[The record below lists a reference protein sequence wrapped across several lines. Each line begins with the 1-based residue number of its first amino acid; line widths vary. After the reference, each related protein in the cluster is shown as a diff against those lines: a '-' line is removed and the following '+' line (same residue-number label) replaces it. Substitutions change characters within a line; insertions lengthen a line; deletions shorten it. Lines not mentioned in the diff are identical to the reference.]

1 MIYFYFFFLKNA
13 CKLFLEIEPTFQLK
27 ICSFFCQVVALQKC
41 LYNFYSMKN
50 FLKYTVITLGL
61 LIVILFTIMVIAITH
76 KYNKNSTPNQNID
89 LNPKIKFEENIK
101 DYFIEGS
108 SYIF

>member
-1 MIYFYFFFLKNA
+1 
-13 CKLFLEIEPTFQLK
+13 
-27 ICSFFCQVVALQKC
+27 
-41 LYNFYSMKN
+41 MKN

-61 LIVILFTIMVIAITH
+61 LIVILFTIMVIAIVN
-76 KYNKNSTPNQNID
+76 KYNKNSTLNQNID

-108 SYIF
+108 RLYILVETDKENAQLLQVYDLNTGKKLNRIKLK

>member
-1 MIYFYFFFLKNA
+1 
-13 CKLFLEIEPTFQLK
+13 
-27 ICSFFCQVVALQKC
+27 
-41 LYNFYSMKN
+41 MKN

-61 LIVILFTIMVIAITH
+61 LIVILFTIMVIAITN
-76 KYNKNSTPNQNID
+76 KYNKNSTLNQNID

-108 SYIF
+108 RLYILVENEKENAQLLQVYDLNTGKKLNRIILK

>member
-1 MIYFYFFFLKNA
+1 
-13 CKLFLEIEPTFQLK
+13 
-27 ICSFFCQVVALQKC
+27 
-41 LYNFYSMKN
+41 MKN

-61 LIVILFTIMVIAITH
+61 LIVILFTIMVIAIVN
-76 KYNKNSTPNQNID
+76 KYNKNSTLNQNID

-108 SYIF
+108 RLYILVENEKKNAQLLQVYDLNTGKKLNRIKLK

>member
-1 MIYFYFFFLKNA
+1 
-13 CKLFLEIEPTFQLK
+13 
-27 ICSFFCQVVALQKC
+27 
-41 LYNFYSMKN
+41 MKN

-61 LIVILFTIMVIAITH
+61 LIVILFTIMVIAIIN
-76 KYNKNSTPNQNID
+76 KYNKNSTLNQNID

-108 SYIF
+108 RLYILVETDKENAQLLQVYDLNTGKKLNRIKLK

>member
-1 MIYFYFFFLKNA
+1 
-13 CKLFLEIEPTFQLK
+13 
-27 ICSFFCQVVALQKC
+27 
-41 LYNFYSMKN
+41 MKN

-61 LIVILFTIMVIAITH
+61 LIVILFTIMVIAITN

-89 LNPKIKFEENIK
+89 LNPKLKFEENIK

-108 SYIF
+108 KLYILVETEKGNTQLLQIYDLNTGKKLNRIKLK